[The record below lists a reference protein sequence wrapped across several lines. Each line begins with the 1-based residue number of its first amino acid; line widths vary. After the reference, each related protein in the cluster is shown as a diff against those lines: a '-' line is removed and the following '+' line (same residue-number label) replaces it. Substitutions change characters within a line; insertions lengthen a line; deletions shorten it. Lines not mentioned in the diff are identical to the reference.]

1 VHQHVQVDG
10 FEKCVIVNTFGQ
22 RVQTLGDQELSVGEV
37 EPDADGDLLSQ
48 RRNDLTQ
55 FVIAP
60 ESCIPV

>member
-10 FEKCVIVNTFGQ
+10 FEKCVIVNTFSHS
-22 RVQTLGDQELSVGEV
+22 VQALGEQMLSIGEV
-37 EPDADGDLLSQ
+37 EPDADGDLLNQ